1 MKKAPF
7 NAEKILVD
15 AKTGLL
21 TTAEIRKA
29 IKRAEDLGKEEVA
42 QELRLFIVSPSAFA
56 GDPAPEEIRKRIA
69 KMISA
74 LVSMGLRPNR
84 TRQMIRTHGIMK
96 AIDRIAKK
104 PEASRNFEKLRDA
117 SLLHLTAEA
126 IVLDYPKEKSFSEE
140 AFSIAKSRIGSC

>member
-7 NAEKILVD
+7 NAEKILID

-21 TTAEIRKA
+21 TTAEIQKA
-29 IKRAEDLGKEEVA
+29 IKRAEDLGKEGVA
-42 QELRLFIVSPSAFA
+42 QELRLFIVPPSTFA

-104 PEASRNFEKLRDA
+104 PKAGRNFEKLRDA
-117 SLLHLTAEA
+117 GLLHLTAEA